1 MESVARRP
9 RCEASSARDARQY
22 MNVRRASSKRATK
35 QIGPAAA
42 LRGLRLFDA
51 IVGGFLDDL
60 HIVHV
65 RLAYARRRDLDEF
78 GARPSIPSGTS
89 FSAAPSPSESWK

>member
-78 GARPSIPSGTS
+78 GARRQLANRR
-89 FSAAPSPSESWK
+89 AAAVAHGRAQA